1 MSQHPAT
8 HRTPAPGRRARTALA
23 LALTSVVVAGTTS
36 GCGLFTRS
44 SPTVAAPPVRRTG
57 PTVVL
62 LDAGAQPRHPL
73 RFPPAVGT
81 VSDLDLRIDL
91 HLTEHPEPV
100 TGGTPPEGAGPARV
114 VDPPA
119 IHHRIRF
126 TVTAADDDGH
136 DVAFEVVDGR
146 VDPDGTILTDV
157 QIVELTAA
165 IQQVVGL
172 RGRLR
177 LDPRGAVTSVR
188 YDTGPTGDG
197 PAADDADAADS
208 DAAEAR
214 RADLTRQLTSV
225 VPVLPREPVG
235 RGARWRTTSRSTLA
249 GVDVRQ
255 TTTYEVTAIDGRQV
269 LYRAT
274 ITQDAGEQT
283 FPVAGVPPAR
293 LLATAITGTTS
304 GRFSLAD
311 LTSEHETRLVGSQ
324 VLDIGAA
331 PSRRVRQELDLVVSA
346 APPTR

>member
-1 MSQHPAT
+1 MNPSARRSPTA
-8 HRTPAPGRRARTALA
+8 GRGAGAALA
-23 LALTSVVVAGTTS
+23 LALTAAMLAGVTT

-44 SPTVAAPPVRRTG
+44 SPTVAAPPVERTG

-62 LDAGAQPRHPL
+62 VDPGSPPRRVL
-73 RFPPAVGT
+73 RFMPTVGT
-81 VSDLDLRIDL
+81 VTELDLRVDL
-91 HLTEHPEPV
+91 HLTEHPEPAPGASV
-100 TGGTPPEGAGPARV
+100 PTGAGPAQV

-126 TVTAADDDGH
+126 TVTGVDDDGH
-136 DVAFEVVDGR
+136 DVVFEVVDGG

-177 LDPRGAVTSVR
+177 LDRRGAVAAIDYEAEAPGNGT
-188 YDTGPTGDG
+188 TGTTG
-197 PAADDADAADS
+197 ADDA
-208 DAAEAR
+208 AR
-214 RADLTRQLTSV
+214 QADLSRQLRAV
-225 VPVLPREPVG
+225 VPVLPVDPVG

-255 TTTYEVTAIDGRQV
+255 ITTYEVTAIDGQQV

-274 ITQDAGEQT
+274 ITQDAGEQALPAT
-283 FPVAGVPPAR
+283 GTPPVR
-293 LLATAITGTTS
+293 LLATAVTGTSS

-324 VLDIGAA
+324 VLDIGAP
-331 PSRRVRQELDLVVSA
+331 PSRRVRQELDLVVSSG
-346 APPTR
+346 PPPR